1 MSENTY
7 PSVNDLTLEEKAS
20 LTSGG
25 DAWHLQG
32 VEAKGIPGYMITD
45 GPHGLRKS
53 NSATTGEVDLNN
65 SVPATCFPPAAGLS
79 SSWNPELIH
88 QVGEAMA
95 EECIQEKV
103 AVILGPGVNIKRNPL
118 GGRCFEYWSEDPYL
132 AGHEAVGIVAGVQS
146 KGVGTSLKHFA
157 ANNQETDRLRVS
169 ANISQRALREIYF
182 PAFEHIVK
190 TAQPW
195 TIMCSYN
202 RINGVHS
209 AQNRWLLTDVLR
221 DEWGYE
227 GIVMSDWGA
236 DHDRVASL
244 NAGLNLE
251 MPPSYTD
258 DQIVYAARDGRIQPE
273 QLDRMAQGM
282 VDLVNKTRAAMSVEN
297 YRFDV
302 DAHDEVAHQAAVE
315 SMVLL
320 KNDDDIL
327 PVAAN
332 AKIAV
337 IGEFARTPRYQGGG
351 SSHITP
357 TKMTSFLDT
366 LAARGVDAAFAPG
379 FTLDLEPADAKLEAE
394 AVETAKNADV
404 VLMFLG
410 LPEAAES
417 EGFDRETLDIPAK
430 QVELLKAVAAENKN
444 IVVVLS
450 NGSVVSV
457 APWAGNAKG
466 ILESWLLGQAG
477 GPALADVIFGKV
489 SPSGKLAQTIP
500 MDINDDPSMINW
512 PGEEGHVDY
521 GEGVFVGYRYYDTYD
536 KAVDYPF
543 GFGLSYATF
552 AIDGVNVAKTGAN
565 TAHVTATVTNTSDVD
580 AAETVQ
586 VYVAPGKAAVAR
598 PKHELKG
605 FRKVFLKAGESAEIS
620 FDLDERAFAYWSEKF
635 DDWHVEAGE
644 YTVEVGT
651 SSRDIAA
658 VAVVTLDGDGKAL
671 PLDEWS
677 TFGEW
682 ADDPVGSKIVASV
695 YAEGE
700 AGNLPQ
706 LPDNDMMRMFLKS
719 MPINSMPMLMSD
731 GGKAITAFMLDEY
744 AKIAETAE

>member
-1 MSENTY
+1 MSDNTY
-7 PSVNDLTLEEKAS
+7 PSVNDLTLEEEAS

-53 NSATTGEVDLNN
+53 LASNTGETDLND

-79 SSWNPELIH
+79 SSWNPELIR
-88 QVGEAMA
+88 QVGEAMG

-221 DEWGYE
+221 DEWGFE

-251 MPPSYTD
+251 MPPTYTD

-282 VDLVNKTRAAMSVEN
+282 IDLVNKTRAAMSVED

-302 DAHDEVAHQAAVE
+302 DAHNEIARRAAVE

-320 KNDDDIL
+320 KNDDAIL
-327 PVAAN
+327 PVSRD

-357 TKMTSFLDT
+357 TKMTGFLDA
-366 LAARGVDAAFAPG
+366 LAERGVPVDFAPG
-379 FTLDLEPADAKLEAE
+379 FTLDLEPTDPALEAE
-394 AVETAKNADV
+394 AVIAARDADV

-417 EGFDRETLDIPAK
+417 EGFDRDTLDIPAK
-430 QVELLKAVAAENKN
+430 QIELLKAVAAENKN
-444 IVVVLS
+444 VVVILS

-457 APWAGNAKG
+457 APWANNAKG

-477 GPALADVIFGKV
+477 GAALADVIFGDV
-489 SPSGKLAQTIP
+489 SPSGKLAQSVP

-521 GEGVFVGYRYYDTYD
+521 GEGVFVGYRYYDTYG

-543 GFGLSYATF
+543 GYGLSYATF
-552 AIDGVNVAKTGAN
+552 EIGGVKAVKTGAN
-565 TAHVTATVTNTSDVD
+565 TARVSATVTNTSDVD

-586 VYVAPGKAAVAR
+586 VYVAPGKADVAR
-598 PKHELKG
+598 PKHELKA
-605 FRKVFLKAGESAEIS
+605 FRKVFLKAHESAEVS
-620 FDLDERAFAYWSEKF
+620 FDLGESAFAYWSEKF
-635 DDWHVEAGE
+635 NDWHVEAGE
-644 YTVEVGT
+644 YGIEVGM
-651 SSRDIAA
+651 SSRDIAG
-658 VAVVTLDGDGKAL
+658 VATVALDGDGKAL
-671 PLDEWS
+671 PLTEWS

-682 ADDPVGSKIVASV
+682 SADPVGSKVVADV
-695 YAEGE
+695 RE
-700 AGNLPQ
+700 AGERGELAK
-706 LPDNDMMRMFLKS
+706 LPDNDMMRMFLGS
-719 MPINSMPMLMSD
+719 MPINSMSTLMGES
-731 GGKAITAFMLDEY
+731 GKAISSFMLDGY
-744 AKIAETAE
+744 AKLVG

>member
-282 VDLVNKTRAAMSVEN
+282 VDLVNKTRSAMSIDD
-297 YRFDV
+297 YHFDV
-302 DAHDEVAHQAAVE
+302 DAHDEVAHQAAIE

-466 ILESWLLGQAG
+466 ILESWLLGQSG

-605 FRKVFLKAGESAEIS
+605 FRKVFLKAGESAEIT

-635 DDWHVEAGE
+635 NDWHVEAGE